1 MPNDFQLEFLMEIL
15 KLGPKCG
22 VYSKD
27 YLRDFIN
34 LNEKVTDIFEG
45 AAERQEKK

>member
-22 VYSKD
+22 ADSKD
-27 YLRDFIN
+27 HLQDFIN
-34 LNEKVTDIFEG
+34 LNEKVTDIFVG
-45 AAERQEKK
+45 AAER